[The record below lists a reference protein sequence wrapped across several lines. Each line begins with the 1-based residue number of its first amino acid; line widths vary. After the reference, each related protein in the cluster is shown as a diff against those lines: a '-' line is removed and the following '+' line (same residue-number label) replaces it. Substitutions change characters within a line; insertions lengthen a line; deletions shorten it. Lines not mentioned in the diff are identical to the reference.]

1 MTARG
6 QLTSTLW
13 IALWSLSAGYLAFR
27 RGEVVAA
34 GGGLALWLL
43 SMAPLLLFLIGVARD
58 SLQWI
63 IWFCLLLLFYFVVAV
78 EAVFARPNNLLVV
91 GALID
96 LILLF
101 SVCTAYIRYRGREI
115 RASADANAD

>member
-1 MTARG
+1 MTPRG
-6 QLTSTLW
+6 HLTGPLW
-13 IALWSLSAGYLAFR
+13 IALWCLSAGYLSLR
-27 RGEVVAA
+27 GGEVFAA
-34 GGGLALWLL
+34 GGGWALWLL
-43 SMAPLLLFLIGVARD
+43 SMAPLLLFLVGVARD

-91 GALID
+91 GALAD

-101 SVCTAYIRYRGREI
+101 SVCTAYIRYRGREL
-115 RASADANAD
+115 RASADDSDD

>member
-6 QLTSTLW
+6 QKTSALW
-13 IALWSLSAGYLAFR
+13 IALWLLSAGYLGFR
-27 RGEVVAA
+27 GGEVFAA

-101 SVCTAYIRYRGREI
+101 SVCTAYIRYRGREL
-115 RASADANAD
+115 RASAQASPD

>member
-27 RGEVVAA
+27 GGEVFAA

-101 SVCTAYIRYRGREI
+101 SVCTAYIRYRGREL

>member
-13 IALWSLSAGYLAFR
+13 IALWLLSAGYLTFR
-27 RGEVVAA
+27 GGEVFAA
-34 GGGLALWLL
+34 GGGFALWLL

-78 EAVFARPNNLLVV
+78 EAVFARPNDLLVV
-91 GALID
+91 GALVD

-101 SVCTAYIRYRGREI
+101 SVCTAYIRYRGREL
-115 RASADANAD
+115 RASAEPSVD